1 MTLMET
7 LEHHR
12 TLDNLYN
19 SHTKPH
25 LMTLAERQEHIGN
38 LESQTK
44 TPGIVLNNTQ
54 EYVALLLKE
63 LDAWKKLNGNT
74 LGDDEWRK
82 IFPF

>member
-1 MTLMET
+1 MKNFHILNYRKKYDFTKYLFHFLIKALYYLYHKITYMTLMET

-44 TPGIVLNNTQ
+44 TP
-54 EYVALLLKE
+54 
-63 LDAWKKLNGNT
+63 
-74 LGDDEWRK
+74 
-82 IFPF
+82 